1 VVQILRLVRLVLAA
15 RLRRDQL
22 RSPFF
27 DPNGKL
33 KVAPRVLSRE
43 ELRAVEASR
52 DAAIA

>member
-1 VVQILRLVRLVLAA
+1 MLLAA

-27 DPNGKL
+27 HPDGEL
-33 KVAPRVLSRE
+33 RVAPHVLSAE

-52 DAAIA
+52 DAAMISAAQVH